1 MMNDSG
7 RNVGTAAIAPA
18 FHVASFESQ
27 DQSRFPDELSAR
39 LEGLNGFTH
48 EVSTPD
54 FHLPGIDE
62 LSSAS

>member
-1 MMNDSG
+1 MINDSR
-7 RNVGTAAIAPA
+7 RNLRTVVIAPA

-39 LEGLNGFTH
+39 FKGLHGFIH

-62 LSSAS
+62 SSSAS